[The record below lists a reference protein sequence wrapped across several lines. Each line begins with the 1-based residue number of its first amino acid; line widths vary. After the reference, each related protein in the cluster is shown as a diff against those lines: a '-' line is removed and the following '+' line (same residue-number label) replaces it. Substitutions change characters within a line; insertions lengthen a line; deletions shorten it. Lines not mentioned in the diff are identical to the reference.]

1 MNRYSLVLFILSL
14 LLIMSCDNKPSFTE
28 LCQDNKE
35 ICLEFGEDSWCKT
48 ERNAISLAKITL
60 VSNPP
65 SATEKDKNPQKY
77 RLLVS
82 YEDYID
88 CMSLASQIQHIKLKE
103 KTVRRTNN
111 LLMAK
116 AKLSELAE
124 ETADSTHPHLLYYH
138 WTRRSDEQAL
148 AKFLQ
153 LEGSDLLENSTA
165 QYHLATYY
173 VKRDIN
179 KTLALLFHSLEL
191 HQPGS
196 TLEAEVLQTLAT
208 IFTNKEKYK
217 QAYIWLKA
225 YQLVNDEKNN
235 DLVGKLS
242 LYQQNHKLDSGF
254 LDKVAINTLK
264 NIRLGKF
271 TSPRF

>member
-1 MNRYSLVLFILSL
+1 VNQYLLVLFILSTL
-14 LLIMSCDNKPSFTE
+14 LLISCDDKPSLAE
-28 LCQDNKE
+28 LCVDNKE
-35 ICLEFGEDSWCKT
+35 ICLEFGQDSWCKT
-48 ERNAISLAKITL
+48 QRNAISLAKITL
-60 VSNPP
+60 TSSPTLKK
-65 SATEKDKNPQKY
+65 SKDKSPQKY

-103 KTVRRTNN
+103 KTVVRTNN

-116 AKLSELAE
+116 AKLSELTE
-124 ETADSTHPHLLYYH
+124 ETAGANHPHLLYYH

-148 AKFLQ
+148 NKLLQ
-153 LEGSDLLENSTA
+153 LEGSELLENSTA

-179 KTLALLFHSLEL
+179 KTLSLLFHSLEL

-196 TLEAEVLQTLAT
+196 ILEAEVLQTLAT

-217 QAYIWLKA
+217 QAYIWLKT
-225 YQLVNDEKNN
+225 YQLVNDEINS
-235 DLVGKLS
+235 DLVDKLS
-242 LYQQNHKLDSGF
+242 LYQQRYRLDTDF
-254 LDKVAINTLK
+254 LDKVAKNTLAK
-264 NIRLGKF
+264 IESGKF